1 MILVSGAT
9 GFLGTHLLI
18 ELCGRGEHIRAIKRA
33 TSDMAFVQRVFE
45 FYGKALEFQQI
56 EWVLADVMDIDSLMS
71 VMEGVDGVYHCAA
84 KVSFSEQD
92 KKEMQ
97 QANIRGT
104 ANIVDVALECGIR
117 KICHVSSIAVLGK
130 AELITDETVWDE
142 NAQHSDYAR
151 SKYNAE
157 LEIWRGC
164 AEGMDAVVV
173 RPSVIVGPWKP
184 QSGIGGLFQQIGGGL
199 KYYTGG
205 ANSFVDVRDVARAM
219 VLLMQSDIKN
229 DGYLLTSQN
238 LPYKEI
244 TTMIAEI
251 IGKPAPHKF
260 ASRSTTEMAW
270 RLNALKGFFTGK
282 KSSFTKDTA
291 RISQNTSAY
300 SNKKLKDQIPF
311 EYRTVRKSLEDCH
324 RFYMFLSK

>member
-1 MILVSGAT
+1 MD
-9 GFLGTHLLI
+9 
-18 ELCGRGEHIRAIKRA
+18 IRAIKRA
-33 TSDMAFVQRVFE
+33 TSDMAFVQRVFD
-45 FYGKALEFQQI
+45 FYGKTSQFQQI
-56 EWVLADVMDIDSLMS
+56 EWVVADVMDIDSLMS
-71 VMEGVDGVYHCAA
+71 IMEGVDVIYHCAA
-84 KVSFSEQD
+84 KVSFSEKD

-104 ANIVDVALECGIR
+104 ANIVDAALEHGIL

-142 NAQHSDYAR
+142 NAKHSDYAR
-151 SKYNAE
+151 SKFNAE

-164 AEGMDAVVV
+164 AEGMNAVVV

-184 QSGIGGLFQQIGGGL
+184 KSGIGGLYQQIRGGL

-205 ANSFVDVRDVARAM
+205 ANSFVDVRDVAKVM
-219 VLLMQSDIKN
+219 MLLMQSDIKN
-229 DGYLLTSQN
+229 DGFILTSEN
-238 LPYKEI
+238 MPYKEI

-251 IGKPAPHKF
+251 IGMPAPHKF

-270 RLNALKGFFTGK
+270 RLNVVKGFFTGK

-291 RISQNTSAY
+291 RISQNTSVY
-300 SNKKLKDQIPF
+300 SDKKLKDKVPF
-311 EYRTVRKSLEDCH
+311 EYRTVRKSLENCH

>member
-18 ELCGRGEHIRAIKRA
+18 ELCGRDVDIRAIRRA
-33 TSDMAFVQRVFE
+33 TSDMAFVQRVFH
-45 FYGKALEFQQI
+45 FYGKSAQFQQI
-56 EWVLADVMDIDSLMS
+56 EWVVADVLDIDSLLS
-71 VMEGVDGVYHCAA
+71 IMEGVDVVYHCAA
-84 KVSFSEQD
+84 KVSFSKKD
-92 KKEMQ
+92 KKAMQ
-97 QANIRGT
+97 HANIRGT
-104 ANIVDVALECGIR
+104 ANIVNVALEHNIR

-130 AELITDETVWDE
+130 AELITDETMWDE
-142 NAQHSDYAR
+142 NAPHSDYAR

-164 AEGMDAVVV
+164 AEGLDAVVV
-173 RPSVIVGPWKP
+173 RPSVIIGPWQPK
-184 QSGIGGLFQQIGGGL
+184 SGIGGLFQQISGGL

-205 ANSFVDVRDVARAM
+205 ANSFVDVRDVAKAM

-229 DGYLLTSQN
+229 DGFILTSEN
-238 LPYKEI
+238 MPYREI
-244 TTMIAEI
+244 TRMIAEI
-251 IGKPAPHKF
+251 MGKPAPHKF
-260 ASRSTTEMAW
+260 ASWSTTEMAW

-300 SNKKLKDQIPF
+300 SNKKLKDNIPF
-311 EYRTVRKSLEDCH
+311 EYRSVRASLENCQ
-324 RFYMFLSK
+324 RFYMYQK